1 MNHEEYLQ
9 KVKELESEFEN
20 RKVELMKDFV
30 GANNPYKIGDKVTD
44 HIGSIIIEKMGF
56 AWGYSGGKPCAT
68 YTGLELKKDGNPT
81 KKESR
86 RKVWQSNVA

>member
-20 RKVELMKDFV
+20 KKVELMKEFV
-30 GANNPYKIGDKVTD
+30 RVNNPYKIGDKVTD

-56 AWGYSGGKPCAT
+56 AWGYGNKPCAT
-68 YTGLELKKDGNPT
+68 YTGIELKKDGTPT

-86 RKVWQSNVA
+86 RQVWQSNVA